1 MSELT
6 MTAEQACQLFNTIG
20 GPRLNTPQA
29 LAVWLGL
36 EKATYLN
43 QMAFLQSSVGP
54 ATKFFVFQ
62 ETFEKRKEKAEER
75 GKKTGKECSAVPPR
89 DFFGGKSV
97 EDMTG
102 LSAKRQNRLRDEIAK
117 QFPGILATTRGANG
131 HLHYH
136 VDMKM
141 YLGLLSDP
149 GRTKPPETPDG
160 SFEKTDDGEEFP
172 ETPDGSFRNNPNG
185 VSGNSRREF
194 STKRRLGSSH
204 IEEVNTCTQEQK
216 TLTGGRSSSDD
227 LSYSPKK
234 ILGIKIFSLEEQ
246 DEFLYLK
253 GEAAN
258 AYGLEDED
266 IENFAKEHLTFC
278 GQTPCLS
285 HFKKWYKT
293 LK

>member
-1 MSELT
+1 

-117 QFPGILATTRGANG
+117 Q
-131 HLHYH
+131 Y
-136 VDMKM
+136 
-141 YLGLLSDP
+141 
-149 GRTKPPETPDG
+149 
-160 SFEKTDDGEEFP
+160 
-172 ETPDGSFRNNPNG
+172 G
-185 VSGNSRREF
+185 VVV
-194 STKRRLGSSH
+194 LGSTD
-204 IEEVNTCTQEQK
+204 EVHDFYYAISVERK
-216 TLTGGRSSSDD
+216 FDHPATLAICETASTA
-227 LSYSPKK
+227 L
-234 ILGIKIFSLEEQ
+234 
-246 DEFLYLK
+246 
-253 GEAAN
+253 
-258 AYGLEDED
+258 
-266 IENFAKEHLTFC
+266 FAT
-278 GQTPCLS
+278 
-285 HFKKWYKT
+285 
-293 LK
+293 